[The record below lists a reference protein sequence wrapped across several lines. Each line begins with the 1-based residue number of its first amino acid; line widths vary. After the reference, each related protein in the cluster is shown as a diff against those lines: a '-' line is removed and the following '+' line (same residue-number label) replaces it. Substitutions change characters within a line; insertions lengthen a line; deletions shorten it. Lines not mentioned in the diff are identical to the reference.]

1 MLFSA
6 DFLVQATI
14 VATIG
19 VALALI
25 GWRTLRADRHIY
37 SDVRRR
43 TGSARRAVMG
53 TVGHPTPDPDA
64 TVVHGMAVGRR
75 AGKRVIVRN
84 GKIAADSIS
93 VC

>member
-1 MLFSA
+1 MPFTA

-19 VALALI
+19 VALALV
-25 GWRTLRADRHIY
+25 GLRTLRADRHMY
-37 SDVRRR
+37 SAVRHR
-43 TGSARRAVMG
+43 TGSARRAVLG
-53 TVGHPTPDPDA
+53 TVGHPTADPDA

-93 VC
+93 AC

>member
-1 MLFSA
+1 MTLTA

-14 VATIG
+14 VATVG

-25 GWRTLRADRHIY
+25 GLRTLRADRHVY
-37 SDVRRR
+37 SAIRRR
-43 TGSARRAVMG
+43 TGSARRAVLG
-53 TVGHPTPDPDA
+53 TVGHQTIDPDA
-64 TVVHGMAVGRR
+64 TVVHGMAVGAR

-93 VC
+93 AC